1 MYCTHDHVADS
12 LTTLLAQRLS
22 EIQPKQDSPTGVFSA
37 AKKIVSPDIIQSSVF
52 NMFQDNKPATS
63 TNTAVDSSVT
73 WSSALSEQASAAK
86 SQSPSTTTQASRALS
101 SYFPMSKGIIPI
113 TSNQTVANVT
123 PSPLQ
128 LVSSNVTSI
137 SDRLITVTPLY
148 TLSGSDVIL
157 HKNIQPP
164 SSSSMQQQHTPI
176 VSSTLPTMSTVASL
190 LNAACK
196 QTPSSTTTQGFNF
209 PTIGQLLQ
217 SQLLTM
223 PQKTEQNP

>member
-1 MYCTHDHVADS
+1 
-12 LTTLLAQRLS
+12 
-22 EIQPKQDSPTGVFSA
+22 
-37 AKKIVSPDIIQSSVF
+37 
-52 NMFQDNKPATS
+52 MFQDNKPATP
-63 TNTAVDSSVT
+63 TNTAVDSSIT

-101 SYFPMSKGIIPI
+101 SHFPMSKGIIPI
-113 TSNQTVANVT
+113 AGNPTVANVI
-123 PSPLQ
+123 PQ
-128 LVSSNVTSI
+128 IVSNNVTSI

-157 HKNIQPP
+157 HKSIQPP
-164 SSSSMQQQHTPI
+164 SSLQQQQTPI
-176 VSSTLPTMSTVASL
+176 ISSTLPTMSTSVAASL

-196 QTPSSTTTQGFNF
+196 QTPSSNTQALSF

-223 PQKTEQNP
+223 PQKTE

>member
-1 MYCTHDHVADS
+1 
-12 LTTLLAQRLS
+12 
-22 EIQPKQDSPTGVFSA
+22 
-37 AKKIVSPDIIQSSVF
+37 
-52 NMFQDNKPATS
+52 MFQDKPATP
-63 TNTAVDSSVT
+63 NNAVDSSVT
-73 WSSALSEQASAAK
+73 WNSALLEQASAAK
-86 SQSPSTTTQASRALS
+86 SQSPNTTTPASRALS
-101 SYFPMSKGIIPI
+101 SHFPMSKGIIPI

-137 SDRLITVTPLY
+137 SDGLITVTPLY

-157 HKNIQPP
+157 HKSIQPPP
-164 SSSSMQQQHTPI
+164 SSSIQQQHTPI
-176 VSSTLPTMSTVASL
+176 VSSTLPTMSTSVAASL

-196 QTPSSTTTQGFNF
+196 QTPSNTTTQGFNF

-223 PQKTEQNP
+223 PQKTEQNL